1 MERFILASGRRA
13 TPPWTKL
20 GSSRMSARSF
30 KLPPLSDSYEPH
42 ISPAPLP
49 GACRLPSEPLPFFL
63 RRNKKRLFLD
73 FSFFFSGTELVA
85 ETKLWRTPAGWDV
98 ERVGC
103 GEVGCGEVGCDGSE
117 ETGGALASSQSSYSS
132 DESNE
137 SWWSTGVD
145 RAGCRGCI
153 IVLLLYSR
161 GCEELTRRLG
171 GFLGDDEGIF
181 LAACARGPCRRCL
194 FLSCGHD
201 RELTSGLAVVPAHS
215 YPFISYMYM
224 HIRAPR
230 ACMQASLHS

>member
-42 ISPAPLP
+42 MSPAPLP
-49 GACRLPSEPLPFFL
+49 GACRLPSEPPPFFL

-98 ERVGC
+98 ERVGEAGCGEVGC

-153 IVLLLYSR
+153 IVLLLWMR
-161 GCEELTRRLG
+161 GTHATPWRVFG
-171 GFLGDDEGIF
+171 
-181 LAACARGPCRRCL
+181 
-194 FLSCGHD
+194 
-201 RELTSGLAVVPAHS
+201 
-215 YPFISYMYM
+215 
-224 HIRAPR
+224 
-230 ACMQASLHS
+230 